1 MVENGA
7 SPDFLRWSL
16 RFAWATANV
25 WLKSEN
31 TRLITV
37 HAHSFR
43 FLRHNSEGAK
53 WLTVIHKDQREL
65 IFGPTILKLH
75 RVRTLILWR
84 QLIEQN
90 LHQTFRLVKFDL
102 AVLPKREEKR
112 QPAHT
117 HMIPNSQQV
126 MNYKEAGVIN
136 DYEKN

>member
-16 RFAWATANV
+16 RFAWARANV

-31 TRLITV
+31 TRLNTV

-53 WLTVIHKDQREL
+53 WLTVVHKDQREL

-75 RVRTLILWR
+75 RVRTLVLWR

-112 QPAHT
+112 QPADT

-126 MNYKEAGVIN
+126 MKYKEAGLIN